1 MKVLFV
7 DDQASVLEGIAA
19 SVHFDTLG
27 IEDVQYATGAK
38 QALEILA
45 ETPVDVVLSDIEMP
59 GEDGISLIRTIR
71 EKYPEVLTVMLTSH
85 ADFEYAQESIRLG
98 CFDYLVQPAPPEE
111 IERVLRNVLQY
122 IYERKKRNQL
132 YEVGKRM
139 QTGETEL
146 LDGVAMN
153 LFSAKEEDLQSALE
167 LLTLLGYPVDKQKQA
182 RLLILTFSH
191 FRKNDTPISSEKEIH
206 KQISGCLKQAEIS
219 YPILPLSTVNH
230 AKQFVLLLFSATQ
243 TQPGLTMDKLRHFFD
258 LLCQRMPK
266 DLIRCSIGSE
276 VPFSGLREEYRKLY
290 NVISG
295 KLTDPEVLQLDY
307 NPDHLHHDVSAYIS
321 GSGVQW
327 RSLLAAGQYRLL
339 MDEFDKC
346 LEEIE
351 NHAVNKEK
359 ALCDLHQRMTHM
371 FFNYFYENNANV
383 HELFQDAYTY
393 NAYMDSC
400 SDPASLRE
408 AMVYMMKQVQ
418 VLGKAHAPK
427 SDIDKAKAFILENIG
442 DPITVKDVA
451 DYVCLSPEYFTK
463 SFKKETGQN
472 IKDYITWT
480 KVEAAKDMLEHSNV
494 PVGMVALELGYTN
507 FSHFSQVFKKYENV
521 TPSEYRS
528 RFSQE
533 KSDKPDKSE

>member
-1 MKVLFV
+1 
-7 DDQASVLEGIAA
+7 
-19 SVHFDTLG
+19 
-27 IEDVQYATGAK
+27 
-38 QALEILA
+38 
-45 ETPVDVVLSDIEMP
+45 
-59 GEDGISLIRTIR
+59 
-71 EKYPEVLTVMLTSH
+71 
-85 ADFEYAQESIRLG
+85 
-98 CFDYLVQPAPPEE
+98 
-111 IERVLRNVLQY
+111 
-122 IYERKKRNQL
+122 
-132 YEVGKRM
+132 
-139 QTGETEL
+139 
-146 LDGVAMN
+146 
-153 LFSAKEEDLQSALE
+153 
-167 LLTLLGYPVDKQKQA
+167 
-182 RLLILTFSH
+182 
-191 FRKNDTPISSEKEIH
+191 
-206 KQISGCLKQAEIS
+206 
-219 YPILPLSTVNH
+219 
-230 AKQFVLLLFSATQ
+230 
-243 TQPGLTMDKLRHFFD
+243 
-258 LLCQRMPK
+258 
-266 DLIRCSIGSE
+266 
-276 VPFSGLREEYRKLY
+276 
-290 NVISG
+290 
-295 KLTDPEVLQLDY
+295 
-307 NPDHLHHDVSAYIS
+307 
-321 GSGVQW
+321 
-327 RSLLAAGQYRLL
+327 

-472 IKDYITWT
+472 IKEYITWT